1 MKRIPIILAILVTG
15 NLRLVAAD
23 ENAATSSN
31 GPSAAAVDN
40 TAINSRD
47 NSGNT
52 QTPGDQSNDPN
63 DVKVTA
69 AIRRAIVHDDNL
81 SMTAKNVKII
91 TNNGEVTLR
100 GPVNSE
106 QEKAE
111 VEQLAKRASAN
122 AKIDNQLEVKQSQ

>member
-1 MKRIPIILAILVTG
+1 MKRLPIILTIFATC
-15 NLRLVAAD
+15 NLTLLAAND
-23 ENAATSSN
+23 NAASS
-31 GPSAAAVDN
+31 GSAVDN

-52 QTPGDQSNDPN
+52 QTSDDQSNDPN

-69 AIRRAIVHDDNL
+69 AIRRAIVKDDSL
-81 SMTAKNVKII
+81 SMTAKNIKII

-100 GPVNSE
+100 GPVNTAE
-106 QEKAE
+106 EKAKI
-111 VEQLAKRASAN
+111 EQLAKTASAN